1 MPFVQLSNISLAFG
15 DRDILQ
21 NITLV
26 LTQGTKAALT
36 GANGSGKS
44 TLMKIIAGV
53 MQADSGAISMEKNTR
68 VAYLPQS
75 GIVHTGKT
83 LVEEADTAFSR
94 GAQLLEQLEEVGKL
108 MSEEA
113 DAAKAER
120 LAHDYHALQT
130 ELEQSGWYFRQRLA
144 DETLRGL
151 GFTAE
156 DFTRLTDEFSGG
168 WQMRIALAKIL
179 LSGADIIILDEP
191 TNYLD
196 IEARSWLELWLKKFT
211 GGFLLVSHDR
221 SFLDAT
227 VNETYELFNGT
238 LKRYAG
244 TYTNYE
250 KTREVELA
258 SLIKAYAQQQ
268 LEIAKTEDFIR
279 KFRYKATKAAAVQDR
294 VKRLEKLERIELP
307 EHLKKIH
314 FSFPPAPH
322 SGNVALQA
330 EGITKAYGERL
341 VLKDAELTVTKQ
353 ERIAL
358 AGRNGAGKT
367 TFLRILAGE
376 DSSYTG
382 SVKYGAGIIT
392 GYFSQDEAE
401 RINGS
406 ETIIQLMEREAPTH
420 LIPKLYDMLAAFLF
434 RGDDIHKQL
443 SVLSGGE
450 KSRLALLR
458 LLLKPL
464 NLLILDEPT
473 NHLDLHSKDVLLDA
487 LQRFEGTVIFVS
499 HDKFFIQGLATR
511 ILELTA
517 GDSPTAGTRI
527 RNFPG
532 TYDYYL
538 YRIAAEANGNA
549 TERLGQA
556 AEYAQSHK
564 SRSIGSSIDKG
575 QVVGGKTGSSVGKTG
590 RIASGSA
597 DGGKIKGASSGKAA
611 ADSSDLQAGIASG
624 STGSVALSYEE
635 QKRLRAEKRKRE
647 KEEERI
653 FAELSETEDKIKELE
668 VQLASPEVYADGE
681 KVRSVQ
687 QQIQALQGT
696 AAALTEQWE
705 TLNSSFTLSPAE

>member
-53 MQADSGAISMEKNTR
+53 MQADAGSISMEKNTR
-68 VAYLPQS
+68 IAYLPQS
-75 GIVHTGKT
+75 GIVHRGKT
-83 LVEEADTAFSR
+83 LAEEADTAFSR
-94 GAQLLEQLEEVGKL
+94 GAQLVEQLEAVGKQ

-113 DAAKAER
+113 DAVKAER

-151 GFTAE
+151 GFTSE

-294 VKRLEKLERIELP
+294 VKRLEKLDRIELP

-322 SGNVALQA
+322 SGNIALQA

-376 DSSYTG
+376 DSEYTG

-401 RINGS
+401 RITGS
-406 ETIIQLMEREAPTH
+406 ETIMQLMEREAPTH

-487 LQRFEGTVIFVS
+487 LQRFEGTVVFVS

-511 ILELTA
+511 VLELTA
-517 GDSPTAGTRI
+517 STTPGAGTRI

-538 YRIAAEANGNA
+538 YRIAAEANGTA
-549 TERLGQA
+549 IEKPGQTA
-556 AEYAQSHK
+556 GYAQFSK
-564 SRSIGSSIDKG
+564 SQG
-575 QVVGGKTGSSVGKTG
+575 TGS
-590 RIASGSA
+590 
-597 DGGKIKGASSGKAA
+597 SSGKAA
-611 ADSSDLQAGIASG
+611 DSLGGGNTRSAFSGKASDVHFGSQAASRNAG
-624 STGSVALSYEE
+624 AAALSYEE
-635 QKRLRAEKRKRE
+635 QKKQRAEKRKRE
-647 KEEERI
+647 KEEEHI
-653 FAELSETEDKIKELE
+653 FAQLAETEDKIKELE
-668 VQLASPEVYADGE
+668 TQLASPEVYADGE

-687 QQIQALQGT
+687 QQIQTLQAT
-696 AAALTEQWE
+696 AAVLTEQWE
-705 TLNSSFTLSPAE
+705 NLN

>member
-26 LTQGTKAALT
+26 LAQGTKAALT

-83 LVEEADTAFSR
+83 LAEEADTAFSR
-94 GAQLLEQLEEVGKL
+94 GAQLLEQLEAVGKL

-322 SGNVALQA
+322 SGNIALQA
-330 EGITKAYGERL
+330 EGITKAYGKRL

-376 DSSYTG
+376 DSAYTG
-382 SVKYGAGIIT
+382 TVKYGAGIIT

-406 ETIIQLMEREAPTH
+406 ETIIQLVEREAPTH

-434 RGDDIHKQL
+434 RGDDIYKQL

-517 GDSPTAGTRI
+517 GSSPAAGTRI

-538 YRIAAEANGNA
+538 YRIAAEANG
-549 TERLGQA
+549 
-556 AEYAQSHK
+556 
-564 SRSIGSSIDKG
+564 SSEAGGND
-575 QVVGGKTGSSVGKTG
+575 GKT
-590 RIASGSA
+590 
-597 DGGKIKGASSGKAA
+597 GASSGKAE
-611 ADSSDLQAGIASG
+611 ADSSGLQSGIALSN
-624 STGSVALSYEE
+624 TGGTALSYEE
-635 QKRLRAEKRKRE
+635 QKKQRAEKRKRE

-653 FAELSETEDKIKELE
+653 FTELSQTEDKIKELE
-668 VQLASPEVYADGE
+668 TQLASPEVYADGE

-687 QQIQALQGT
+687 QQIQALQEN

-705 TLNSSFTLSPAE
+705 ALN

>member
-75 GIVHTGKT
+75 GIVHTGRT
-83 LVEEADTAFSR
+83 LTEEADTAFSR
-94 GAQLLEQLEEVGKL
+94 GAQLVEQLEEVGKL
-108 MSEEA
+108 MSEES

-151 GFTAE
+151 GFSTE

-168 WQMRIALAKIL
+168 WQMRIALVKIL

-330 EGITKAYGERL
+330 EGITKAYGERI

-517 GDSPTAGTRI
+517 GDSPAAGTRI

-538 YRIAAEANGNA
+538 YRIAAEA
-549 TERLGQA
+549 
-556 AEYAQSHK
+556 S
-564 SRSIGSSIDKG
+564 GSSESGGI
-575 QVVGGKTGSSVGKTG
+575 GGKVGSSAGSAGGITSGKT
-590 RIASGSA
+590 AAVSSGSPA
-597 DGGKIKGASSGKAA
+597 VMAPANP
-611 ADSSDLQAGIASG
+611 G
-624 STGSVALSYEE
+624 STAPSYEE
-635 QKRLRAEKRKRE
+635 QKRQRAEKRKRE

-668 VQLASPEVYADGE
+668 AQLASPEVYADGE
-681 KVRSVQ
+681 KVRSVK
-687 QQIQALQGT
+687 QQIQALQAT
-696 AAALTEQWE
+696 AAELTEQWE
-705 TLNSSFTLSPAE
+705 ALN

>member
-1 MPFVQLSNISLAFG
+1 
-15 DRDILQ
+15 
-21 NITLV
+21 
-26 LTQGTKAALT
+26 
-36 GANGSGKS
+36 
-44 TLMKIIAGV
+44 
-53 MQADSGAISMEKNTR
+53 
-68 VAYLPQS
+68 
-75 GIVHTGKT
+75 
-83 LVEEADTAFSR
+83 
-94 GAQLLEQLEEVGKL
+94 

-151 GFTAE
+151 GFTSE
-156 DFTRLTDEFSGG
+156 DFARLTDEFSGG

-238 LKRYAG
+238 LKRYSG

-250 KTREVELA
+250 KTREVELT

-322 SGNVALQA
+322 SGNIALQA
-330 EGITKAYGERL
+330 EEITKAYGERL

-353 ERIAL
+353 ERLAL

-376 DSSYTG
+376 DSEYTG

-401 RINGS
+401 RITGS
-406 ETIIQLMEREAPTH
+406 ETIMQLMEREAPTH

-511 ILELTA
+511 VLELTA
-517 GDSPTAGTRI
+517 SAMPGAGTRI

-538 YRIAAEANGNA
+538 YRIAAEAADSPVENS
-549 TERLGQA
+549 GQTTD
-556 AEYAQSHK
+556 
-564 SRSIGSSIDKG
+564 SSG
-575 QVVGGKTGSSVGKTG
+575 GGKTSSALSGN
-590 RIASGSA
+590 ASGVP
-597 DGGKIKGASSGKAA
+597 SG
-611 ADSSDLQAGIASG
+611 SQAGMPVG
-624 STGSVALSYEE
+624 GALSYEE
-635 QKRLRAEKRKRE
+635 QKRQRAEKRKRE

-653 FAELSETEDKIKELE
+653 FTQIAETEDKIKELE
-668 VQLASPEVYADGE
+668 AQLATPEVYTDGE
-681 KVRSVQ
+681 KARSIL
-687 QQIQALQGT
+687 QQIHALQAT
-696 AAALTEQWE
+696 SAELTEQWE
-705 TLNSSFTLSPAE
+705 ALAQEAE